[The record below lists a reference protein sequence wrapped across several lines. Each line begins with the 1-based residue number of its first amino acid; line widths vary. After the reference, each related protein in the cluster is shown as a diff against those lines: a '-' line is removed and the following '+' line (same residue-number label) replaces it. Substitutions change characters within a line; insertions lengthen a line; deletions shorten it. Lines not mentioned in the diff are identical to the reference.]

1 MRIKAGNAIREDCVA
16 MLPESFMSAK
26 FRFIAPFAGATAL
39 VAWAIALAQALP
51 RLMAG
56 PLCSSRQDA
65 WSMAGHCPACFVAA
79 GLTVLCAMSLVLAR
93 AESNRIGL
101 PARG

>member
-1 MRIKAGNAIREDCVA
+1 MRIKAWNAIREDCVS

-65 WSMAGHCPACFVAA
+65 WSLAGHCPACFVAA

-93 AESNRIGL
+93 ADSSRAWL
-101 PARG
+101 PARR

>member
-1 MRIKAGNAIREDCVA
+1 
-16 MLPESFMSAK
+16 MSAK

-65 WSMAGHCPACFVAA
+65 WSLAGHCPACYVAA
-79 GLTVLCAMSLVLAR
+79 ALTVLCGISLALAR
-93 AESNRIGL
+93 DGSARIAL
-101 PARG
+101 RARR